1 LQICNGNEIRSKR
14 NAGVKKNL
22 KTKSMNLFKK
32 EEPQTIEVK
41 GHQLICPICSN
52 NLFLKK
58 TTLGNLGGFFN
69 DWSTAVVCSE
79 CTYVFWF
86 GSEI

>member
-1 LQICNGNEIRSKR
+1 MNFQSNEP
-14 NAGVKKNL
+14 NARVKKNL

-32 EEPQTIEVK
+32 EEPQTIAVK

-52 NLFLKK
+52 NLFRKK
-58 TTLGNLGGFFN
+58 TTLGNLGGFFR

>member
-1 LQICNGNEIRSKR
+1 
-14 NAGVKKNL
+14 
-22 KTKSMNLFKK
+22 MNLFKK
-32 EEPQTIEVK
+32 EEPQTMEVK

-52 NLFLKK
+52 NLFWKK
-58 TTLGNLGGFFN
+58 NTLGNLGGFFN

>member
-1 LQICNGNEIRSKR
+1 MNFQSNRP

-32 EEPQTIEVK
+32 EEPQTIAVK

-58 TTLGNLGGFFN
+58 TILGNLGGFFN
-69 DWSTAVVCSE
+69 DWATAVICSE

>member
-1 LQICNGNEIRSKR
+1 
-14 NAGVKKNL
+14 
-22 KTKSMNLFKK
+22 MNLFKRK
-32 EEPQTIEVK
+32 EPQMMEVK

-52 NLFLKK
+52 NLFWKK
-58 TTLGNLGGFFN
+58 KTLGNLGGFFR

-79 CTYVFWF
+79 CTYIFWF

>member
-1 LQICNGNEIRSKR
+1 M
-14 NAGVKKNL
+14 V
-22 KTKSMNLFKK
+22 
-32 EEPQTIEVK
+32 EVK

-86 GSEI
+86 GAKI

>member
-1 LQICNGNEIRSKR
+1 MGKEK
-14 NAGVKKNL
+14 L
-22 KTKSMNLFKK
+22 KQKAMNFKK
-32 EEPQTIEVK
+32 EEPQMMEVK

-52 NLFLKK
+52 NLFWKK
-58 TTLGNLGGFFN
+58 NILGNLGGFFN